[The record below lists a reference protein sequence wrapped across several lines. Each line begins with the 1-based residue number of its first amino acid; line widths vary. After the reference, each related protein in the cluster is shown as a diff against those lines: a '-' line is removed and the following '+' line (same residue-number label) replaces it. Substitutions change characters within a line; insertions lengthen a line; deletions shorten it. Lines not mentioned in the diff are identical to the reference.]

1 VAKGTVCL
9 TFDFDAV
16 SLWLARGITAP
27 GPVSRGEFA
36 AVAVPRVLDFLAAR
50 DLKVTWF
57 IPGHTVETYPDEC
70 REVVAAG
77 HELGLHGYLHELSV
91 PDAATERRVFERS
104 HAVMQELTG
113 RPPAGYRAPGGV
125 LAASTIAL
133 LLEAGIRY
141 DTSLSGHDYA
151 PYWCRVEDEIP
162 LDGPMRFGKETPL
175 VELPISW
182 TLDDWAHFEF
192 VREAQVQGLRHM
204 SGVLENWLAD
214 VRYMLRDF
222 TDGVL
227 TIVMHPEVIG
237 RGHRFLMLEQLVD
250 TIAEEGVEL
259 TTMGAVAEQFRNGR
273 SYGEYRPRSG
283 VRSTAAGSP

>member
-50 DLKVTWF
+50 QLTVTWF
-57 IPGHTVETYPDEC
+57 IPGHTVETYPAEC
-70 REVVAAG
+70 RDVVAAG
-77 HELGLHGYLHELSV
+77 HEIGLHGYAHELSM
-91 PDAATERRVFERS
+91 PDTATERRVFERS
-104 HAVMQELTG
+104 HAVTHELTG
-113 RPPAGYRAPGGV
+113 KPPAGYRAPGGV
-125 LAASTIAL
+125 LSASTIEL
-133 LLEAGIRY
+133 LLEAGISY
-141 DTSLSGHDYA
+141 DSSLSAHDYA
-151 PYWCRVEDEIP
+151 PYWCRVGDEIP
-162 LDGPMRFGKETPL
+162 PDGPMHFGRETPL

-250 TIAEEGVEL
+250 TIAEEGVEF
-259 TTMGAVAEQFRNGR
+259 TTMAEVAEQFRNGR
-273 SYGEYRPRSG
+273 RYGEYKPRS
-283 VRSTAAGSP
+283 RAALT